1 MHIVVIEDE
10 KDILEIIEYNLLR
23 DGYKVST
30 ARDGMSGLDLVR
42 REYPDLVLLD
52 LMLPKMDGEDVCR
65 RLKSGFKTKT
75 IPIIMVT
82 ARQEESDI
90 VSGLGLGADD
100 YISKPFST
108 KELLARVQS
117 VLRRSGKLDEKK
129 KNVVLGP
136 LKINS
141 EQFSVELE
149 GEIINL
155 TSTEFRLLLTLGKQA
170 GRVFSR
176 EQLLQCVVGDK
187 VVVLDRNIDVH
198 IRAIRKALGEYGKLI
213 ETVRGVGYRFATKF
227 D

>member
-23 DGYKVST
+23 DGYQVST
-30 ARDGMSGLDLVR
+30 AMDGMSGLELVR
-42 REYPDLVLLD
+42 CKHPDLVLLD
-52 LMLPKMDGEDVCR
+52 LMLPKLDGEELCR
-65 RLKSGFKTKT
+65 RLKGGADTKT

-90 VSGLGLGADD
+90 VSGLDLGADD
-100 YISKPFST
+100 YVTKPFST

-117 VLRRSGKLDEKK
+117 VLRRSGKLDEQEKSIA
-129 KNVVLGP
+129 LGP
-136 LKINS
+136 LKIS
-141 EQFSVELE
+141 PEQFKVELE

-155 TSTEFRLLLTLGKQA
+155 TSTEFRLLLTLAKQA

-176 EQLLQCVVGDK
+176 EQLLQSVVGDK

-198 IRAIRKALGEYGKLI
+198 IRAIRKALGEHGKLI
-213 ETVRGVGYRFATKF
+213 ETVRGVGYRFTTKF